1 MIADALMSRATT
13 LRGLYMSCDTEVAVG
28 AMVSFAEALRSNCKL
43 SMLQIYLGNCYQLGA
58 PKQVA
63 DAELSVVLL
72 CRGLETNTN
81 LQELRVALYKAR
93 EGSSGTTAL
102 CTLIRQN
109 MTLRHL
115 LLSDTEQ
122 CDAISAAARQRPPH
136 APLQVLFGEATS
148 QRAVA
153 GNYACG
159 DRDSYS
165 DERYLDEN
173 GIIKD
178 PWCRDITRPYPQSP
192 GVGTCV
198 GIPWF

>member
-13 LRGLYMSCDTEVAVG
+13 LRGLYMSCDTGVAVG

-43 SMLQIYLGNCYQLGA
+43 SMLQISLGNCYQLGT

-115 LLSDTEQ
+115 LLSDTGQ

-136 APLQVLFGEATS
+136 APLQVLFGGATS

-159 DRDSYS
+159 YRPSYS
-165 DERYLDEN
+165 DEHYLDEN

-178 PWCRDITRPYPQSP
+178 PWCRDITRPYPHSP